1 MKKEFRSNGKLLL
14 TAEYFVLDN
23 AKAIAL
29 PTKLGQ
35 KLLFE
40 KAKSGNKIHW
50 KSIDFENNIWFEAL
64 FSLADFAVI
73 QTSQPQISDRLQQ
86 IFNAIHHQNNSFFSD
101 ESSYFFETQLEFPQ
115 HWGLGSS
122 STLLANLSQLAQINP
137 YQLLQQTFGGSGY
150 DIACAFS
157 NQPITFQKDK
167 ECIKIENINL
177 SKDITQHFAFVF
189 LNKKQDSRQGIEL
202 YKSVS
207 KNQVFIEKITSI
219 SEKIISSKSIEA
231 VENLLN
237 EHESILCKHL
247 GLPKVKNLYFNDYTG
262 IVKSLGAWGG
272 DFVLI
277 TKKENYRKYFKKKGF
292 EVVLDYEEII
302 L

>member
-73 QTSQPQISDRLQQ
+73 QTSQSQISDRLQQ
-86 IFNAIHHQNNSFFSD
+86 IFKAIQHQNPLFFSEIND
-101 ESSYFFETQLEFPQ
+101 YFFETQLEFPSF
-115 HWGLGSS
+115 WGLGSS
-122 STLLANLSQLAQINP
+122 STLLANLAQLAQINP
-137 YQLLQQTFGGSGY
+137 YQLLQETFGGSGY
-150 DIACAFS
+150 DIACAS
-157 NQPITFQKDK
+157 ANQPIVYQRNNN
-167 ECIKIENINL
+167 NIIVEKVQL
-177 SKDITQHFAFVF
+177 SKELTSHFAFVF
-189 LNKKQDSRQGIEL
+189 LNKKQDSRQGIAL
-202 YKSVS
+202 YKSV
-207 KNQVFIEKITSI
+207 KNNQILADKISLIT
-219 SEKIISSKSIEA
+219 EKIINSDCISE
-231 VENLLN
+231 VETVLN
-237 EHESILCKHL
+237 EHENILSKHL
-247 GLPKVKNLYFNDYTG
+247 TLHKVKDLYFNDYQG

-277 TKKENYRKYFKKKGF
+277 TKRENYREYFKKKGF